1 MIKLFVRDYCHNCPE
16 FEPEVIKDTYEIAD
30 ERPGYMTDIF
40 CKHAARC
47 DSMTRFLEMERKC
60 TD

>member
-1 MIKLFVRDYCHNCPE
+1 MIKLFVKDYCHNCPE
-16 FEPEVIKDTYEIAD
+16 FEPEVTKDTYEIVY
-30 ERPGYMTDIF
+30 ERLGYMTDIF

-47 DSMTRFLEMERKC
+47 DAMTRFLEMEKKC